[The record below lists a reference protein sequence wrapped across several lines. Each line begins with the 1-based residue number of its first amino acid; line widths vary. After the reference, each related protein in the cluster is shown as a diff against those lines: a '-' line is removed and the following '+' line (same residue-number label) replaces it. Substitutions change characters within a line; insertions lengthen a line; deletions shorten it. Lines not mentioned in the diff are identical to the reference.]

1 VKELSSGSRSGVI
14 LRDNPLHVDH
24 INRFWDR
31 FSAAMRDKDLA
42 IQAEL
47 SRQVFR
53 APHYKISHII
63 LHIISLSAGDSNA
76 AGANAVCRL
85 ERLQALAD
93 KLSTDCRTCENHIDS
108 LSRRLAEVLFMHHC
122 LLTLLDLFGA
132 ASVIVHGLRDG
143 LH

>member
-1 VKELSSGSRSGVI
+1 MKELSSGSRSGVI

-53 APHYKISHII
+53 VPHYK
-63 LHIISLSAGDSNA
+63 
-76 AGANAVCRL
+76 VFC
-85 ERLQALAD
+85 Q
-93 KLSTDCRTCENHIDS
+93 
-108 LSRRLAEVLFMHHC
+108 
-122 LLTLLDLFGA
+122 LTLLDLLL
-132 ASVIVHGLRDG
+132 ASVSIL
-143 LH
+143 

>member
-53 APHYKISHII
+53 VPRYK
-63 LHIISLSAGDSNA
+63 
-76 AGANAVCRL
+76 VFC
-85 ERLQALAD
+85 Q
-93 KLSTDCRTCENHIDS
+93 
-108 LSRRLAEVLFMHHC
+108 
-122 LLTLLDLFGA
+122 LTVVRPA
-132 ASVIVHGLRDG
+132 ASFRQYTLVFAEYFQV
-143 LH
+143 